1 MRPVYCAMTVP
12 RATPANPSGVCRPS
26 QMLAERLTMLTVMS
40 TIIGKTVF
48 CMPMNQPLKTISDR
62 VAGAS
67 HILMKKYLRASSCT
81 SPEQSMNIN
90 AASTNS
96 HWMAIRK
103 VAESRAVDSPW
114 TKYLMAP
121 AMSLRP

>member
-1 MRPVYCAMTVP
+1 
-12 RATPANPSGVCRPS
+12 
-26 QMLAERLTMLTVMS
+26 MLTVMS

-67 HILMKKYLRASSCT
+67 QMRMKKYLRASSCT

-90 AASTNS
+90 AVSTNS

-114 TKYLMAP
+114 TKYFMAP